1 MPENLRLSR
10 FWQWLIQILLFVI
23 IPLLIFFSGF
33 NHIDKL
39 HQANRLSIIE
49 QNLATDLLN
58 FEMNHNTET
67 FLARI
72 FLEAFKQSSAGD
84 PVEVMNQYHQRLEG
98 NFDYILWDNSGKLL
112 HSTLATEKANGD
124 WNQAWKTLKKPF
136 ITSSKDLQF
145 TDEEMIN
152 VRNLIGPQLVMEG
165 IDNCRSENNE
175 RLLWTDSAGHYPL
188 AWINYSGTISL
199 IVFVNSDYLNSKP
212 GLQYFIKYSQPN
224 DTRYQLGYIENNNT
238 FSNIPLPD
246 TESAKAILSQHNLSA
261 GLRFE
266 TTSAFYYPR
275 VIDNNMSIFATVA
288 KNQVYA
294 AENSR
299 GFIAALVVMLLL
311 LPFAVLSTRE
321 ALSGKQLRISL
332 SRKLGLLFVYSNGLP
347 LAMLFF
353 MGYDYIN
360 QKQYALLDELHAQ
373 GIRFLQNFDERF
385 ESEHSLRIF
394 KIQSAIEDLK
404 TNLASSPLN
413 IESFSIFARQLS
425 QVQKNSGTPRFFLVA
440 SDCAILGTA
449 ETFEINSQIRK
460 IRTREIAGAEDK
472 KRTEEYRISRTIG
485 EFILGS
491 LNGLPAN
498 AKSATEVELLA
509 ESTMQKTITEI
520 QHEFIAGAGRIAV
533 WGMGSS
539 IHFAFIDLISLAK
552 SQKYDYLLMY
562 TWMAGNLENSYLN
575 RQFLNATRNIN
586 NLQICIINEKNDIYY
601 PAASAYQT
609 ALRNRMKSFTHKPN
623 ATRQF
628 ININDCEYL
637 IMGLQGKSLQNFC
650 LAGLYPVNEVR
661 VKIYEEKKILVTAGI
676 LSLLLALALGQILSH
691 SILFPLQ
698 VLANGA
704 DAIRQRDFA
713 HRLPELGNDEFGEM
727 ARLFNETMVD
737 LEELKVAGAV
747 QDHLLPKK
755 LPESGQI
762 KLYGKNISMGDLG
775 GDYYDYFNTS
785 PSRFSI
791 LIGDVSGHGAGA
803 ALVMAMAKAGV
814 MHMHDYHEK
823 PAELIMKMHELIV
836 AARSNS
842 QQFMTFQYLNFDYR
856 TAKAVYSNAGGWN
869 PLIINPGTNSAREIV
884 LPGPMLGALKRPRF
898 SETEISLAEGE
909 ALLLYTDGLVEGS
922 NSTGRQLGIE
932 GLKQLAIRHFADD
945 PQIYCHKLLEAFQV
959 FTERKKLQDDIT
971 VLVVIRS

>member
-1 MPENLRLSR
+1 MPENLRLAR
-10 FWQWLIQILLFVI
+10 FGQWLIQILLFVV
-23 IPLLIFFSGF
+23 IPLLIFFFGF
-33 NHIDKL
+33 NHIDQL

-49 QNLATDLLN
+49 QNLAADLLS

-72 FLEAFKQSSAGD
+72 FLEAFQQASAGN
-84 PVEVMNQYHQRLEG
+84 PGEVMSKYHQRLDRK
-98 NFDYILWDNSGKLL
+98 FDYILWDDSGRIIQ
-112 HSTLATEKANGD
+112 TTIATEKADGD
-124 WNQAWKTLKKPF
+124 WSKAWKTLQKPF
-136 ITSSKDLQF
+136 IMNSKDLQF

-152 VRNLIGPQLVMEG
+152 VRKLIGPQLVMEG

-175 RLLWTDSAGHYPL
+175 RLLWTDSAGNYPL
-188 AWINYSGTISL
+188 TWISYSRTISL
-199 IVFVNSDYLNSKP
+199 IVFVDSNYLNSKP
-212 GLQYFIKYSQPN
+212 GLQYFIKYAQPS
-224 DTRYQLGYIENNNT
+224 DIGYQLGYIENHDIL
-238 FSNIPLPD
+238 SNSHLPD
-246 TESAKAILSQHNLSA
+246 LESAKAVLSQHSLSA

-266 TTSAFYYPR
+266 TANAFYYPR
-275 VIDNNMSIFATVA
+275 VIDNNMSIFAVVA
-288 KNQVYA
+288 RNREHKG
-294 AENSR
+294 EGRS
-299 GFIAALVVMLLL
+299 GIIAAFVLMLLL
-311 LPFAVLSTRE
+311 LPFVVFSARE
-321 ALSGKQLRISL
+321 AFTGKQLRISL
-332 SRKLGLLFVYSNGLP
+332 SRKLGLLFIYSNGLP

-404 TNLASSPLN
+404 TTLAKTSLN
-413 IESFSIFARQLS
+413 YQSFSTFARQLT
-425 QVQKNSGTPRFFLVA
+425 QIQKDNGTPRFFMVA

-449 ETFEINSQIRK
+449 ETFEMNNQMRK
-460 IRTREIAGAEDK
+460 TRTDEIAGTEEK
-472 KRTEEYRISRTIG
+472 KRSEEYRISRTIG
-485 EFILGS
+485 EYILGS
-491 LNGLPAN
+491 LNGMPAD

-520 QHEFIAGAGRIAV
+520 QHEFIAGAGRIAA
-533 WGMGSS
+533 WGMGSN
-539 IHFAFIDLISLAK
+539 IHFAYIDLISLAK

-575 RQFLNATRNIN
+575 RQYLNATRNIN
-586 NLQICIINEKNDIYY
+586 NLQIIITNEKAGIYY
-601 PAASAYQT
+601 PAASAYQMS
-609 ALRNRMKSFTHKPN
+609 LRKRMKSFTHKPN

-628 ININDCEYL
+628 IIINDCEYL
-637 IMGLQGKSLQNFC
+637 IMGLQGKNLQNFC

-661 VKIYEEKKILVTAGI
+661 VKIYEEKKTLITAGI
-676 LSLLLALALGQILSH
+676 LSLLLALALGQLLSH

-713 HRLPELGNDEFGEM
+713 HRLPELGHDEFGEM
-727 ARLFNETMVD
+727 AQLFNETMVD

-762 KLYGKNISMGDLG
+762 KLFGKNISMGDLG

-785 PSRFSI
+785 ANRFSI

-814 MHMHDYHEK
+814 MHMHEYLEK

-842 QQFMTFQYLNFDYR
+842 QQFMTFQYLNFDYL
-856 TAKAVYSNAGGWN
+856 TARAVYANAGGWN
-869 PLIINPGTNSAREIV
+869 PLIINPTTHAAREIV

-922 NSTGRQLGIE
+922 NSAGRQLGID
-932 GLKQLAIRHFADD
+932 GLKDLGLKCFDHD
-945 PQIYCHKLLEAFQV
+945 PQIYCARLLEAFRI
-959 FTERKKLQDDIT
+959 FTEKKKLEDDIT